1 MLGCF
6 FQSFN
11 QVVEQY
17 NTRAGKKISVTHNP
31 ISKAKEALKKN
42 PSDFLSLLKIKIDAG
57 RYEIS
62 SKEESERVNN
72 LWPEFKPA
80 KVLDVVTKIY
90 GV

>member
-1 MLGCF
+1 MYVGLF
-6 FQSFN
+6 LQSFN

-57 RYEIS
+57 YGIS
-62 SKEESERVNN
+62 SKTESELANN
-72 LWPEFKPA
+72 FWPEFKPA
-80 KVLDVVTKIY
+80 KVLDVIGQIY